1 MSADHNHAA
10 PRVTAYLGLG
20 SNLAEPL
27 WQLTRALQAIEEIRD
42 VRLTRVSSFY
52 ETAPVGMVNQPNFV
66 NAVAEIDTTLSPR
79 ALLAALLEIEA
90 AQARVR
96 TVKNGPRTLD
106 LDILLYGDQRIH
118 EEALAIPHPRMHQRA
133 FVLVPLAEVRPDVM
147 IPGHGTASALL
158 AQCDCRGV
166 RQVGE
171 PQQTQRQQS
180 KA

>member
-1 MSADHNHAA
+1 MSAAHDHAG

-27 WQLTRALQAIEEIRD
+27 RQLARALQAIEEIRG

-52 ETAPVGMVNQPNFV
+52 ETAPVGMVDQPNFV

-79 ALLAALLEIEA
+79 ALLTALLEIETT
-90 AQARVR
+90 QARVR

-106 LDILLYGDQRIH
+106 LDILLYGDQLIH
-118 EEALAIPHPRMHQRA
+118 EDALAIPHPRMHERA

-147 IPGHGTASALL
+147 IPGHGSASALL
-158 AQCDCRGV
+158 QRCDCRGV
-166 RQVGE
+166 RRAGE
-171 PQQTQRQQS
+171 QTQS
-180 KA
+180 LA